1 MNQTQITLQQLALML
16 INRNVALV
24 DLKKH
29 GWELRKNKGFFDMR
43 NAVTAAIK
51 KRPLKAED
59 QVSALEL
66 LLKRIVKPYREKSL

>member
-1 MNQTQITLQQLALML
+1 ML
-16 INRNVALV
+16 INRNVAMV

-43 NAVTAAIK
+43 NAVTMAIK

-59 QVSALEL
+59 QVGALEH
-66 LLKRIVKPYREKSL
+66 LLKRIVKPYRDKAL